1 MDIHKGV
8 RNLRVGGTLADP
20 IQHTG
25 SSIMAGCTNSTSLSR
40 AYIKR
45 ITRGLEQGQD
55 EGHLLFEHVDDLAQL
70 FFAKSERQVRNRAS
84 IQIGKLAKLV
94 EESRLTLSSKS
105 VLVSNPPQL
114 ATRVASLVKQMDI
127 QL

>member
-1 MDIHKGV
+1 MDVHKGV
-8 RNLRVGGTLADP
+8 RHLKVGGTLADP
-20 IQHTG
+20 IHHTG

-45 ITRGLEQGQD
+45 ITRGLAQGQE

-70 FFAKSERQVRNRAS
+70 FFAKTEKQVKRVAS
-84 IQIGKLAKLV
+84 KHITELAKLV

-105 VLVSNPPQL
+105 VLVANPR
-114 ATRVASLVKQMDI
+114 T
-127 QL
+127 